1 MRRALRFMYL
11 PPRALLTLLVFSSLL
26 IGQNAG
32 QSARPKNVQT
42 ASPKSASVQGKQI
55 FSSTCGGCH
64 GLDGKG
70 GERAPNIADR
80 PTVQRLSDAQISH
93 IIENG
98 VPGTGMPAFHSL
110 ASSDVKAVVG
120 YLRMLQGAKR
130 TAALPGDPDRGKSV
144 FFGKAGCSNC
154 HMIAGE
160 GGFIASD
167 LSAYAQVHEVEQIRN
182 AIITPTS
189 PNQQVRLLT
198 ITTHG
203 GEKYIGRVRN
213 EDNFSLQ
220 LQSLDGTFHFLAK
233 SDIDKLEYESQALMP
248 SDYSSTLNAKE
259 LNDLVSYL
267 MKVAGPIDL
276 SAKKA
281 RESDDY

>member
-1 MRRALRFMYL
+1 MLRLVPL
-11 PPRALLTLLVFSSLL
+11 PLKTLLALFAFTGTLL
-26 IGQNAG
+26 GQMGSQNA
-32 QSARPKNVQT
+32 QPKNLQ
-42 ASPKSASVQGKQI
+42 SASVHGKQI

-80 PTVQRLSDAQISH
+80 PTVQRLSDSQISH
-93 IIENG
+93 IIETG

-110 ASSDVKAVVG
+110 ASSDIKAVVS
-120 YLRMLQGAKR
+120 YLRILQGAKR
-130 TAALPGDPDRGKSV
+130 TAALPGNPDRGKTV

-154 HMIAGE
+154 HMVAGE

-167 LSAYAQVHEVEQIRN
+167 LSAYAHVHEVEQIRS
-182 AIITPTS
+182 AIVTPAS
-189 PNQQVRLLT
+189 PNQQVRLAT
-198 ITTHG
+198 VTTRD
-203 GEKYIGRVRN
+203 GEKYVGRVRN

-220 LQSLDGTFHFLAK
+220 LQSLDGIFHFLAK

-248 SDYSSTLNAKE
+248 SDYGSSLNAGE

-267 MKVAGPIDL
+267 MKVAGPID
-276 SAKKA
+276 SSSKKA
-281 RESDDY
+281 KESDDD